1 MRWLLI
7 LLIVLLLGLQVRLW
21 VGEGS
26 LAHKAELDVQLDKQ
40 KAENERLEQ
49 RNQVI
54 ARDVESLK
62 NNLDTIE
69 EKAREDLGMIK
80 QGEVFYLVT
89 DEEAGL
95 LQDNLSERK
104 TSP

>member
-26 LAHKAELDVQLDKQ
+26 LAHKAELDVQLGKQ
-40 KAENERLEQ
+40 KAENKRLEQ

-54 ARDVESLK
+54 ARDVASLK
-62 NNLDTIE
+62 TSLDTIE

-89 DEEAGL
+89 DEKTGL
-95 LQDNLSERK
+95 SQDNLSEGK

>member
-7 LLIVLLLGLQVRLW
+7 FLIVLLLGLQVRLW

-80 QGEVFYLVT
+80 QVEVFYLVT

-104 TSP
+104 NSP

>member
-26 LAHKAELDVQLDKQ
+26 LAHKSELDAQLDQQ
-40 KAENERLEQ
+40 KVKNKRLRQ
-49 RNQVI
+49 RNEVI

-62 NNLDTIE
+62 TNLDTIE

-89 DEEAGL
+89 DEKASI
-95 LQDNLSERK
+95 LQDSLPEGK